1 MKDKKYEV
9 RRRYDATATQY
20 DKRYLEIQMIKYNEI
35 FSEINVDNSEI
46 ILDVGGGTGLL
57 LDFMENQ
64 ASNIFCCDISFN
76 MLKEGKNKHKAK
88 HFICADSDLLPF
100 KENTFNKVI
109 CVSVI
114 QNVPNPQITLREIY
128 LVLRCEGIL
137 ILTAL
142 TKLFSDSKIKEI
154 MLKANFSTLK
164 LWQLSVEDISV
175 IAKKNDC

>member
-9 RRRYDATATQY
+9 RRRYDATATHY
-20 DKRYLEIQMIKYNEI
+20 DKRYVDIQMTKFKEI
-35 FSEINVDNSEI
+35 FSEIVIDSSEI

-64 ASNIFCCDISFN
+64 TSNIFCCDISFN
-76 MLKEGKNKHKAK
+76 MLIEGKKKHKAN
-88 HFICADSDLLPF
+88 HFICADSDHLPF
-100 KENTFNKVI
+100 KENRFDKII
-109 CVSVI
+109 CASVI
-114 QNVPNPQITLREIY
+114 QNVPYPQKTLQEIY
-128 LVLRCEGIL
+128 ISLRCQGIL

-142 TKLFSDSKIKEI
+142 IKLFSDTKIKEI
-154 MLKANFSTLK
+154 MHKAHFSVLK

>member
-20 DKRYLEIQMIKYNEI
+20 DKRYLDIQMTKYIEI
-35 FSEINVDNSEI
+35 FSEIDIDDSEI

-64 ASNIFCCDISFN
+64 ISNIFCCDISFN
-76 MLKEGKNKHKAK
+76 MLKEGKSKHKAN
-88 HFICADSDLLPF
+88 HFICADSDYLPF
-100 KENTFNKVI
+100 KENIFNKVI
-109 CVSVI
+109 CISVI
-114 QNVPNPQITLREIY
+114 QNVPNPQKTLREIY
-128 LVLRCEGIL
+128 SILRCEGIL

-142 TKLFSDSKIKEI
+142 AKLFSDSKIGEI
-154 MLKANFSTLK
+154 TLKANFSVLK
-164 LWQLSVEDISV
+164 LWQLSIEDISV